1 MKIKLLYKDRNKFK
15 KLKSLYKWFL
25 VLNNSLL
32 LNKLYL
38 KIWGGLVGKLYCIK
52 YMYRE
57 IESNLFLSICMEI
70 REVFKFICNI

>member
-38 KIWGGLVGKLYCIK
+38 KIWGGLVGI
-52 YMYRE
+52 
-57 IESNLFLSICMEI
+57 I
-70 REVFKFICNI
+70 FKGNYIV